1 MDGEGSPGPP
11 EGVAGVSLH
20 NLHKVLYKWSEEEIL
35 ADIARMSCERFRIF
49 AASLVIFGAF
59 ILLRIIL

>member
-1 MDGEGSPGPP
+1 
-11 EGVAGVSLH
+11 VSLH